1 MKRILWQCAVFSGL
15 CLLGNPGNLFAGTIT
30 FTVLN
35 AAGTQQCQKTSAS
48 PHLSLDISGACGAN
62 LTIDNKDAA
71 NKARVT
77 AVDTGA
83 SDQLKLV
90 TAKIRALN
98 AISNYKLIFEREFND
113 APIGPNGTEVWFWTS
128 TRGTLT
134 NVTGNTFQITGKVEN
149 PVGSVVTSSVN
160 SFSSPTINFNWTE
173 AKYPSSGNINGNR
186 KLRVE
191 ITMTLAANSSIDHRF
206 YPISLTSGGPPDP
219 PCSPEEE
226 CVNPYITE
234 EDIKGNKALSLLS
247 EILRN
252 SGKEACLG
260 IDVPESGCIGVH
272 IK

>member
-1 MKRILWQCAVFSGL
+1 MKRILWQCAVISSL
-15 CLLGNPGNLFAGTIT
+15 YLLGNPSGLLAGTIT

-35 AAGTQQCQKTSAS
+35 ATGVQQCQKTSTS

-62 LTIDNKDAA
+62 LTIENKDAA
-71 NKARVT
+71 NIARVT
-77 AVDTGA
+77 AVDTAA

-90 TAKIRALN
+90 TARIKALN

-113 APIGPNGTEVWFWTS
+113 APIGPNGPAVWFWTS
-128 TRGTLT
+128 ARGTLT
-134 NVTGNTFQITGKVEN
+134 NMAGNTFLITGKVEN
-149 PVGSVVTSSVN
+149 PVGTEVTSSSK

-173 AKYPSSGNINGNR
+173 AKLPSNGNISGSR

-191 ITMTLAANSSIDHRF
+191 LTMTLAANSYIDHRY

-219 PCSPEEE
+219 PC
-226 CVNPYITE
+226 E
-234 EDIKGNKALSLLS
+234 EDEEGCVEKRTRTQENKALSLLS
-247 EILRN
+247 DILHG